1 MANAWGLAWGNPS
14 AWGVSWGEDAV
25 AATTTYQDP
34 GFWTEEH
41 RKIKEREE
49 RGPEEVGAPVTPLA
63 AIPEFIAPPKVYS
76 DDDEIEE
83 LLEMLSIIEEAERAS
98 L

>member
-1 MANAWGLAWGNPS
+1 MS
-14 AWGVSWGEDAV
+14 AWGGRWGNRWGGRWGAIGAV
-25 AATTTYQDP
+25 IPVVTSYQDP

-63 AIPEFIAPPKVYS
+63 AIPAIIAPPKYS
-76 DDDEIEE
+76 DEDEIEE
-83 LLEMLSIIEEAERAS
+83 LIEMLSMIEEAERAS